1 MEFSDLPKVISEL
14 PHEPVQLVLIIGVLA
29 VGGWLIK
36 RAEALL
42 RSVKSQVSEVHER
55 TVNDH
60 AQKANMRDQLDV
72 MEAMMRAGFA
82 DLRGDIRGLHKDV
95 SVLHG
100 AVGGVRRELHSEVE
114 RSTRADDRLERRLDG
129 LDASG

>member
-1 MEFSDLPKVISEL
+1 MADIDFSQL
-14 PHEPVQLVLIIGVLA
+14 PHEPLQLVLTLAVLA

-36 RAEALL
+36 RLETFMRGMKA
-42 RSVKSQVSEVHER
+42 QVGEVHEQ

-114 RSTRADDRLERRLDG
+114 RSMRADDRLERRLDG

>member
-1 MEFSDLPKVISEL
+1 MADIDFSQL
-14 PHEPVQLVLIIGVLA
+14 PHEPLQLVLTLAVLA

-36 RAEALL
+36 RLDTFL
-42 RSVKSQVSEVHER
+42 RGMKAQVGEVHEQ